1 MRERIIRRSISS
13 CVSPGPR
20 SPTDPFPPPLPEP
33 PPCLSRWVHS
43 RCSLGSMYRYCAS
56 STCVLALAVCAR
68 MANMSRMSEVRS
80 NIFTFSSFSMLRIC
94 LADSSSSK
102 ITIPTSRS
110 ASSSANIYCFI
121 SSSLPLPTYVTILGA
136 FSLWVK
142 RFTVTAPAVSAK
154 NSNSSRYSLVLAS
167 LCCCV
172 ISPTNTAVSALTSD
186 ITNSFI
192 SGVLLHLVYIKCKYS
207 AKT

>member
-1 MRERIIRRSISS
+1 M
-13 CVSPGPR
+13 
-20 SPTDPFPPPLPEP
+20 
-33 PPCLSRWVHS
+33 
-43 RCSLGSMYRYCAS
+43 
-56 STCVLALAVCAR
+56 
-68 MANMSRMSEVRS
+68 RS

-136 FSLWVK
+136 LSLWVK

-167 LCCCV
+167 FCCCV